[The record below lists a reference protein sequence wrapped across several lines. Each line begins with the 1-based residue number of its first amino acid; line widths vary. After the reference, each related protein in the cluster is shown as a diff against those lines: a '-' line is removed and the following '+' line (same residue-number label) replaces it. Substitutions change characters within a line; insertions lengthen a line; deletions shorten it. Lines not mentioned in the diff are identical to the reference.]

1 VVTSWARIG
10 GPGNRRGPGTGRRP
24 PIGPPAR
31 AWYASVP
38 VRGEYHG
45 RAFIPLLDEPEAS
58 QSLEL
63 LRSRLSSARVP
74 ASCVKPPLGGL
85 AFITTQG
92 EVSDMLD
99 SWWGYTVPA
108 DQLPVLILLHEPGLE
123 RWVGGMDAEAVVGVG
138 QQEEL
143 ALYNG
148 MPNVRAVLGRDVRA
162 LTELVMRTYGDCFD
176 APATGWV
183 EPPPALGPN
192 ETPYHPRVAP
202 RQAPRPI
209 PGPQVQ
215 QPGPPNQPGPPTQQP
230 GPPPRQGPSAPRSP
244 AVALRGLVERA
255 TSMLGQ
261 SPRWLPEELTRL
273 TLAHTSGRIVGVS
286 SRAGGVGKTAVAAA
300 LGIIYGEAVQE
311 SGWCAAV
318 VDQNIGNPDQWGRL
332 TLSAQV
338 PTVFEIMADIEAG
351 REWTVPAWN
360 RTPALAIYP
369 ERRDVADA
377 YAPGQIERFA
387 VQLRQLHA
395 VSVVDLPNRIPAF
408 TSAEAAVCAGWVGVS
423 DLLLIPTTDDPTRL
437 QGVLDY
443 LDAPMVRGD
452 PGVTSRRMRVV
463 VPYVRSPLRAVRDD
477 PGVRAMLDE
486 IRARVVAVV
495 EVPRNERATLAIV
508 RGQPIT
514 EIDAGLRSA
523 YVELALTV
531 ARALREG

>member
-1 VVTSWARIG
+1 
-10 GPGNRRGPGTGRRP
+10 
-24 PIGPPAR
+24 
-31 AWYASVP
+31 

-45 RAFIPLLDEPEAS
+45 CAFIPLLDEPEAS

-63 LRSRLSSARVP
+63 LTSRLSASATPP

-85 AFITTQG
+85 AFIATEG

-99 SWWGYTVPA
+99 SWWSYAVPA
-108 DQLPVLILLHEPGLE
+108 DRMPVLVLLHEPGLE
-123 RWVGGMDAEAVVGVG
+123 RWVGGMDAEAVVGVTR
-138 QQEEL
+138 QDEL
-143 ALYNG
+143 SRYAGL
-148 MPNVRAVLGRDVRA
+148 PNVRAVVGRDVRA
-162 LTELVMRTYGDCFD
+162 LTELVMQTYDDCFD
-176 APATGWV
+176 APPPGADAPTA
-183 EPPPALGPN
+183 PPASGD
-192 ETPYHPRVAP
+192 TPYRPRVAA
-202 RQAPRPI
+202 RETPRPM
-209 PGPQVQ
+209 V
-215 QPGPPNQPGPPTQQP
+215 QPGPPAAPPGPPWAAVPAQPVPAQPRPAP
-230 GPPPRQGPSAPRSP
+230 GPPRTPPID
-244 AVALRGLVERA
+244 LRGLVERA
-255 TSMLGQ
+255 TSMLSQ
-261 SPRWLPEELTRL
+261 APRGAWVPEELTRL
-273 TLAHTSGRIVGVS
+273 ILSHTSGRIVGVS

-377 YAPGQIERFA
+377 YAPGQVERFA
-387 VQLRQLHA
+387 AQLRQLHA
-395 VSVVDLPNRIPAF
+395 VSVIDLPNRIPAF
-408 TSAEAAVCAGWVGVS
+408 TSAEAAVCAGWLGVC
-423 DLLLIPTTDDPTRL
+423 DLLLVPTTDDPTRL

-452 PGVTSRRMRVV
+452 SGVAYRRVRAV
-463 VPYVRSPLRAVRDD
+463 VPYVRSPLKAVRED

-495 EVPRNERATLAIV
+495 EIPRNERATLAIV

-514 EIDAGLRSA
+514 EVDAGLRSA

-531 ARALREG
+531 ARALREA

>member
-1 VVTSWARIG
+1 
-10 GPGNRRGPGTGRRP
+10 
-24 PIGPPAR
+24 
-31 AWYASVP
+31 

-45 RAFIPLLDEPEAS
+45 CAFIPLLDEPEAS
-58 QSLEL
+58 QSVEL
-63 LRSRLSSARVP
+63 LMSRLSASSSPP

-85 AFITTQG
+85 AFITTEG

-99 SWWGYTVPA
+99 SWWSYAVPA
-108 DQLPVLILLHEPGLE
+108 DRLPVLVLLHEPGME
-123 RWVGGMDAEAVVGVG
+123 RWVGGMDAEAVVGVAR
-138 QQEEL
+138 QDEL
-143 ALYNG
+143 ALYSG
-148 MPNVRAVLGRDVRA
+148 LPNVRAVVGRDVRA
-162 LTELVMRTYGDCFD
+162 LTELVMRTYDDCFD
-176 APATGWV
+176 APPAGAT
-183 EPPPALGPN
+183 PTAAPASDD
-192 ETPYHPRVAP
+192 TPYRPRAAP
-202 RQAPRPI
+202 RQAPRP
-209 PGPQVQ
+209 G
-215 QPGPPNQPGPPTQQP
+215 TD
-230 GPPPRQGPSAPRSP
+230 PPPAAGAPVAPWTAASHQPAPQHRPAPSSPRTP
-244 AVALRGLVERA
+244 IDLRGLVERA
-255 TSMLGQ
+255 TSMLSQ
-261 SPRWLPEELTRL
+261 APRGAWVPEELTRL
-273 TLAHTSGRIVGVS
+273 VLSHTTGRIVGVS

-332 TLSAQV
+332 TLNAQV

-377 YAPGQIERFA
+377 YAPGQVERFA
-387 VQLRQLHA
+387 TQLRQLHA
-395 VSVVDLPNRIPAF
+395 VSVIDLPNRIPAF
-408 TSAEAAVCAGWVGVS
+408 TSAEAAVCAGWLGVC
-423 DLLLIPTTDDPTRL
+423 DLLLVPTTDDPTRL

-452 PGVTSRRMRVV
+452 SGVAYRRVRAV
-463 VPYVRSPLRAVRDD
+463 VPYVRSPLKAVRDD

-495 EVPRNERATLAIV
+495 EIPRNERATLAIV

-514 EIDAGLRSA
+514 EVDAGLRNA
-523 YVELALTV
+523 YVELAMTV

>member
-1 VVTSWARIG
+1 
-10 GPGNRRGPGTGRRP
+10 
-24 PIGPPAR
+24 
-31 AWYASVP
+31 

-45 RAFIPLLDEPEAS
+45 CAFIPLLDEPEAS

-63 LRSRLSSARVP
+63 LTSRLSASGTPP

-85 AFITTQG
+85 AFISTEG
-92 EVSDMLD
+92 EVSEMLD
-99 SWWGYTVPA
+99 SWWSYAVPA
-108 DQLPVLILLHEPGLE
+108 DRMPVLVLLHESGLE
-123 RWVGGMDAEAVVGVG
+123 RWVGGMDAEAVVGVTR
-138 QQEEL
+138 QDEL
-143 ALYNG
+143 ALYAG
-148 MPNVRAVLGRDVRA
+148 LPNVRAVVGRDVRV
-162 LTELVMRTYGDCFD
+162 LTELVMRTYDDCFD
-176 APATGWV
+176 APPAGAD
-183 EPPPALGPN
+183 EPIAPAASGD
-192 ETPYHPRVAP
+192 TPYRPRVAP
-202 RQAPRPI
+202 REAPRPM
-209 PGPQVQ
+209 V
-215 QPGPPNQPGPPTQQP
+215 QPGPPAAPAVPPWASAPARPAPAQPRPAPGPPRT
-230 GPPPRQGPSAPRSP
+230 PPID
-244 AVALRGLVERA
+244 LRGLVERA
-255 TSMLGQ
+255 TSMLSQ
-261 SPRWLPEELTRL
+261 APRGAWVPEELTRL
-273 TLAHTSGRIVGVS
+273 VLSHTSGRIVGVS

-377 YAPGQIERFA
+377 YAPGQVERFA
-387 VQLRQLHA
+387 AQLRQLHA
-395 VSVVDLPNRIPAF
+395 VSVIDLPNRIPAF
-408 TSAEAAVCAGWVGVS
+408 TSAEAAVCAGWLGVC
-423 DLLLIPTTDDPTRL
+423 DLLLVPTTDDPTRL

-452 PGVTSRRMRVV
+452 SGVAYRRVRAV
-463 VPYVRSPLRAVRDD
+463 VPYVRSPLKAVRED

-495 EVPRNERATLAIV
+495 EIPRNERATLAIV

-514 EIDAGLRSA
+514 EVDAGLRNA

-531 ARALREG
+531 ARALREA

>member
-1 VVTSWARIG
+1 
-10 GPGNRRGPGTGRRP
+10 
-24 PIGPPAR
+24 
-31 AWYASVP
+31 

-45 RAFIPLLDEPEAS
+45 CAFIPLLDEPEAS

-63 LRSRLSSARVP
+63 LTSRLSASSSPP

-85 AFITTQG
+85 AFITTEG

-99 SWWGYTVPA
+99 SWWSYAVPA
-108 DQLPVLILLHEPGLE
+108 ERLPVLVLLHEPGLE
-123 RWVGGMDAEAVVGVG
+123 RWVGGMDAEAVVGVAR
-138 QQEEL
+138 QDEL
-143 ALYNG
+143 ALYAG
-148 MPNVRAVLGRDVRA
+148 LPNVRAVVGRDVRA
-162 LTELVMRTYGDCFD
+162 LTELVMRTYDDCFD
-176 APATGWV
+176 AP
-183 EPPPALGPN
+183 PAGAAPSASPASDD
-192 ETPYHPRVAP
+192 TPYRPRQAP
-202 RQAPRPI
+202 RQAPRPGTD
-209 PGPQVQ
+209 PPPPAGVPVAPWAAAPQ
-215 QPGPPNQPGPPTQQP
+215 QPAP
-230 GPPPRQGPSAPRSP
+230 PPPRPTHSSPRTSP
-244 AVALRGLVERA
+244 IDLRGLVERA
-255 TSMLGQ
+255 TSMLSQ
-261 SPRWLPEELTRL
+261 APRGAWVPEELTRL
-273 TLAHTSGRIVGVS
+273 ILSHTTGRIVGVS

-332 TLSAQV
+332 TLNAQV

-377 YAPGQIERFA
+377 YAPGQVERFA
-387 VQLRQLHA
+387 AQLRQLHA
-395 VSVVDLPNRIPAF
+395 VSVIDLPNRIPAF
-408 TSAEAAVCAGWVGVS
+408 TSAEAAVCAGWLGVC
-423 DLLLIPTTDDPTRL
+423 DLLLVPTTDDPTRL

-452 PGVTSRRMRVV
+452 SGVAYRRVRAV
-463 VPYVRSPLRAVRDD
+463 VPYVRSPLKAVRED

-495 EVPRNERATLAIV
+495 EIPRNERATLAIV

-514 EIDAGLRSA
+514 EVDAGLRNA
-523 YVELALTV
+523 YLELALTV

>member
-1 VVTSWARIG
+1 
-10 GPGNRRGPGTGRRP
+10 
-24 PIGPPAR
+24 
-31 AWYASVP
+31 

-45 RAFIPLLDEPEAS
+45 CAFIPLLDEPEAT

-63 LRSRLSSARVP
+63 LTSRLSASANPP

-85 AFITTQG
+85 AFISTEG

-99 SWWGYTVPA
+99 SWWSYAVPA
-108 DQLPVLILLHEPGLE
+108 DRLPVLILLHEPGLE
-123 RWVGGMDAEAVVGVG
+123 RWVGGMDAEAVIGVAR
-138 QQEEL
+138 QDEL

-148 MPNVRAVLGRDVRA
+148 LPNVRAMVGRDVRV
-162 LTELVMRTYGDCFD
+162 LTELVMQTYDDCFV
-176 APATGWV
+176 A
-183 EPPPALGPN
+183 PPPGTVPSAPVATDD
-192 ETPYHPRVAP
+192 TPYRPRVAP
-202 RQAPRPI
+202 REAPRPMAR
-209 PGPQVQ
+209 
-215 QPGPPNQPGPPTQQP
+215 P
-230 GPPPRQGPSAPRSP
+230 GPPPATPAPPWAATPAQPAPSPPRPAPSSP
-244 AVALRGLVERA
+244 RTPPIDLRGLVERA
-255 TSMLGQ
+255 TSMLSQ
-261 SPRWLPEELTRL
+261 APRGAWVPEELTRL
-273 TLAHTSGRIVGVS
+273 VLSHTSGRIVGVS

-387 VQLRQLHA
+387 TQLRQLHA
-395 VSVVDLPNRIPAF
+395 VSVIDLPNRIPAF
-408 TSAEAAVCAGWVGVS
+408 TSAEAAVCAGWLAVA
-423 DLLLIPTTDDPTRL
+423 DLLLVPTTDDPTRL

-452 PGVTSRRMRVV
+452 SGVAYRRVRAV
-463 VPYVRSPLRAVRDD
+463 VPYVRSPLKAVRED
-477 PGVRAMLDE
+477 PGVLAMLDE

-495 EVPRNERATLAIV
+495 EIPRNERATLAIV

-514 EIDAGLRSA
+514 EVDAGLRNA
-523 YVELALTV
+523 YVELAMTV
-531 ARALREG
+531 ARALRDG

>member
-1 VVTSWARIG
+1 
-10 GPGNRRGPGTGRRP
+10 
-24 PIGPPAR
+24 
-31 AWYASVP
+31 

-45 RAFIPLLDEPEAS
+45 CAFIPLLDEPEVS

-63 LRSRLSSARVP
+63 LTSRLSASGNPP

-85 AFITTQG
+85 AFISTEG

-99 SWWGYTVPA
+99 SWWSYAVPA
-108 DQLPVLILLHEPGLE
+108 DRMPVLVLLHEPGLE
-123 RWVGGMDAEAVVGVG
+123 RWVGGMDAEAVVGVAR
-138 QQEEL
+138 QDEL
-143 ALYNG
+143 ALYG
-148 MPNVRAVLGRDVRA
+148 GLPNVRAVVGRDVRA
-162 LTELVMRTYGDCFD
+162 LTELVMRTYDDCFD
-176 APATGWV
+176 TPPAGTDASVAPAASGD
-183 EPPPALGPN
+183 
-192 ETPYHPRVAP
+192 TPYRPRVAA
-202 RQAPRPI
+202 REAPRPM
-209 PGPQVQ
+209 V
-215 QPGPPNQPGPPTQQP
+215 QPGPPAASPPPPWAAVPAQPRPVPGPPRT
-230 GPPPRQGPSAPRSP
+230 SP
-244 AVALRGLVERA
+244 IDLRGLVERA
-255 TSMLGQ
+255 TSMLNQAPKGAGV
-261 SPRWLPEELTRL
+261 PEELSRL
-273 TLAHTSGRIVGVS
+273 VLSHTSGRIVGVS

-377 YAPGQIERFA
+377 YAPGQVERFA
-387 VQLRQLHA
+387 AQLRQLHA
-395 VSVVDLPNRIPAF
+395 VSVIDLPNRIPAF
-408 TSAEAAVCAGWVGVS
+408 TSAEAAVCAGWLGVC
-423 DLLLIPTTDDPTRL
+423 DLLLVPTTDDPTRL

-452 PGVTSRRMRVV
+452 SGVAYRRVRAV
-463 VPYVRSPLRAVRDD
+463 VPYVRSPLKAVRED

-495 EVPRNERATLAIV
+495 EIPRNERATLAIV

-514 EIDAGLRSA
+514 EVDAGLRSA